1 MMKQLVVLVATL
13 ALVGC
18 GTGSGNRSDTP
29 AADSA
34 AAGMSNMGSM
44 QMDGGHDG
52 MAMMPAMR
60 RHMDSMAAV
69 PPERI
74 QGMMATHQER
84 ASAMLDAMGADMR
97 RMNMVTDPAW
107 EALTD
112 SVKRDLAD
120 LPGLS
125 GKAASDRMREHRGRM
140 IRLMNAHEKMM
151 GPR

>member
-1 MMKQLVVLVATL
+1 MMKHLVFRIATL

-18 GTGSGNRSDTP
+18 GPGSANRSDTP
-29 AADSA
+29 AAAESA
-34 AAGMSNMGSM
+34 AGIGNMGDM
-44 QMDGGHDG
+44 QMDGSDGG
-52 MAMMPAMR
+52 MAMMQAMR
-60 RHMDSMAAV
+60 RHMDSMAAL
-69 PPERI
+69 PPERM
-74 QGMMATHQER
+74 QAMMATHQER

-97 RMNMVTDPAW
+97 GMNMVTNPAW

-125 GKAASDRMREHRGRM
+125 GKAASDRMHEHRAR
-140 IRLMNAHEKMM
+140 INRLMNAHEKMM